1 MNVENGVAA
10 WASSLPPGWAVLP
23 LKHIARVWNSNVDKK
38 TYPGGIPVRLC
49 NYTDVYYNDF
59 IRADMTLMEATAT
72 PDEVVR
78 FSLCKGD
85 VIITKD
91 SETPDDIA
99 VPAVVADDLQGVVCG
114 YHLTMLRPRPLIEG
128 RFLFRALQAS
138 GVRVQFHSTATGITR
153 FGLGQDDIRN
163 AVIPLP
169 PTNVQIAI
177 ANFLDEKTAAIDDLI
192 AQKQRLIDLLQEKRT
207 ALINRAVTKGLDRT
221 VTMKDSGIPWIGEI
235 PAHWRVLQL
244 RRLILAVEQGWSPDC
259 DSRPADGDEWGVLK
273 SGCTNHGTFNPEEN
287 KALPGSM
294 AADPRLEVRHGDVL
308 MSRASGSAAHVGSI
322 AQVLDPPPHLIFS
335 DKTFRITFD
344 LKAVWPSFAVKA
356 LGSAAAR
363 TQIERAISGA
373 GGLANNLPQSELVEI
388 VVPLPPVNEQREL
401 AGVLEEASRSINGL
415 VKDSEAQI
423 ARLQEYRQA
432 LITAAVTGKLDVAQ
446 ETVR

>member
-207 ALINRAVTKGLDRT
+207 ALINRAVTKGLDPN
-221 VTMKDSGIPWIGEI
+221 VPMKDSGIPWIGEI
-235 PAHWRVLQL
+235 PAHWEVQPL
-244 RRLILAVEQGWSPDC
+244 RRLIVGIEQG
-259 DSRPADGDEWGVLK
+259 
-273 SGCTNHGTFNPEEN
+273 
-287 KALPGSM
+287 
-294 AADPRLEVRHGDVL
+294 
-308 MSRASGSAAHVGSI
+308 
-322 AQVLDPPPHLIFS
+322 
-335 DKTFRITFD
+335 
-344 LKAVWPSFAVKA
+344 
-356 LGSAAAR
+356 
-363 TQIERAISGA
+363 
-373 GGLANNLPQSELVEI
+373 
-388 VVPLPPVNEQREL
+388 
-401 AGVLEEASRSINGL
+401 
-415 VKDSEAQI
+415 
-423 ARLQEYRQA
+423 
-432 LITAAVTGKLDVAQ
+432 
-446 ETVR
+446 

>member
-1 MNVENGVAA
+1 MSAA
-10 WASSLPPGWAVLP
+10 GWE
-23 LKHIARVWNSNVDKK
+23 
-38 TYPGGIPVRLC
+38 PVRLGA
-49 NYTDVYYNDF
+49 VV
-59 IRADMTLMEATAT
+59 
-72 PDEVVR
+72 DEVGGSTPSKDRLDFWDGEVPWVTPKDMKADWIDDSIDHVTPTALEQTSLKLIAPNAVLVVVR
-78 FSLCKGD
+78 GMILAHS
-85 VIITKD
+85 V
-91 SETPDDIA
+91 PVA
-99 VPAVVADDLQGVVCG
+99 VNRVPVTLNQDMKA
-114 YHLTMLRPRPLIEG
+114 LRPKNGLSPV
-128 RFLFRALQAS
+128 FLRYALQA
-138 GVRVQFHSTATGITR
+138 GRDRILALVEVAGHGTCCLRTDLWRRLELHVPPAAVQT
-153 FGLGQDDIRN
+153 
-163 AVIPLP
+163 
-169 PTNVQIAI
+169 AI